1 MPGFDS
7 VWFDELRAVT
17 RPQVDQARHL
27 LHGQMPLPLPR
38 LGEMASLGLVPRSLL
53 QPTLDLI
60 GEIRKIQNFRFP
72 DAFVVHV
79 DGQAIY
85 TRDAGYDRRQLNI
98 GLAASPF
105 YPWDMMRI
113 GVGFPMHNPANAAVM
128 DYVTFRNRVM
138 NNPHGFDAVYT
149 NALGGY
155 GEFDAPNVWAPLS
168 REIVNDHTGGQWR
181 FFGKR
186 LTLAN
191 DAALLSAI
199 PVLAHAVVNVFR
211 QVNAAPF

>member
-7 VWFDELRAVT
+7 SWFDELRAVT
-17 RPQVDQARHL
+17 RPQVDQARHIL
-27 LHGQMPLPLPR
+27 RGQMPLPLPR
-38 LGEMASLGLVPRSLL
+38 LGEMESLGLVRRSLL

-60 GEIRKIQNFRFP
+60 RAIRNIQNFGFP

-79 DGQAIY
+79 DGQHIY
-85 TRDAGYDRRQLNI
+85 TRDAGYDKRQLNI

-105 YPWDMMRI
+105 YPWDTMRI

-138 NNPHGFDAVYT
+138 TNPQGFDAVYT

-155 GEFDAPNVWAPLS
+155 GEFDAANVWAPLS
-168 REIVNDHTGGQWR
+168 REIVNDHTGGEWR
-181 FFGKR
+181 FFGRR
-186 LTLAN
+186 LTLAD
-191 DAALLSAI
+191 DAGLLSSI
-199 PVLAHAVVNVFR
+199 PALAQTVVDVFR
-211 QVNAAPF
+211 QINAAPF